1 LTNPRPRLFLEIG
14 LICLAAILLE
24 VSYTRVFSFK
34 LVYYFTYVII
44 GLALLGLGAG
54 GVLVALLPG
63 LRRATPARLL
73 PALALLGGGSI
84 LGGYFVI
91 ARVQLNAFDLIQHAF
106 GGEGRFL
113 VELARLVVLCVV
125 LFLPFLVAG
134 IAVSTILVSDPERV
148 GRLYAADLLGAGIGC
163 ALAVPLM
170 ATIAPPGCVLLA
182 GAIMSASGLRLA
194 ATHARGL
201 RLPLAAVALAGVGA
215 ALFATRLPD
224 VVPDRL
230 KTMSPQH
237 HPKTVFSRWSPVF
250 RVDLLDSDLVR
261 SIGLLLSHDGMWGAI
276 LPRYDGNP
284 ASLVRYDADERSIPF
299 RVLPPRPRVAII
311 GAAGGNEILASLH
324 FDAAHVTAVELN
336 PVTVSLV
343 REHFKDHI
351 GRVAEDPRV
360 TLLNAEGRSFFMRTS
375 EQFDLVWFV
384 APDSYAAMNAA
395 TSGAFVLSE
404 SYLYTAEM
412 IEESLRH
419 LSDQGIVCAQFGE
432 VNFDEKPNR
441 TARYLGTAREA
452 LRRFGIDDFPR
463 HVLVATSPG
472 FAFTIS
478 NILIKRTPFTPE
490 EVQRFT
496 AAVGGVKDARVR
508 YPSSEGAGHPVDAVI
523 TSSPDE
529 LRTWYGSYPFDVR
542 PVTDDGPFFW
552 HFVPFRSALRPG
564 GGIAA
569 SSVEEGM
576 GERLLLLL
584 LGVVSVF
591 AAVVLLTPL
600 LLRRE
605 VWRAI
610 PHKRHTALYFA
621 ALGLGFMFLEVS
633 LIQRLTLFLGYPTY
647 SLSVTLFA
655 ILVSTG
661 IGSALSERSLPD
673 HRQAVTRLLGVLAV
687 LVAFYLLALP
697 PLTRACIGWPLAAR
711 IALTTAV
718 LAPLGL
724 CLGMFMP
731 IGLRSVARLSP
742 HSGEYVAW
750 AWAVNGFCSVVASIL
765 STMCS
770 MAFGFDAVMV
780 IAVCIYAVGV
790 LALRRVPVVEARP
803 AAAAAA

>member
-1 LTNPRPRLFLEIG
+1 MPRPRLFLEIA
-14 LICLAAILLE
+14 LVCLAAILLE
-24 VSYTRVFSFK
+24 VSYTRVFSYK

-73 PALALLGGGSI
+73 PVLALLGGVAI
-84 LGGYFVI
+84 LGGYFVV
-91 ARVQLNAFDLIQHAF
+91 ARVQLNAFDLIQDAF
-106 GGEGRFL
+106 GGEPRFL
-113 VELARLVVLCVV
+113 VELARLVLLCVV

-134 IAVSTILVSDPERV
+134 IAVSVILVSDPERV
-148 GRLYAADLLGAGIGC
+148 GRLYASDLLGAGVGC
-163 ALAVPLM
+163 GLAVPLM
-170 ATIAPPGCVLLA
+170 ATIGPPGCVLLA
-182 GAIMSASGLRLA
+182 GAILTASGLRLA
-194 ATHARGL
+194 ATYARGL
-201 RLPLAAVALAGVGA
+201 VLPLAAVAIAGAGA

-230 KTMSPQH
+230 KTMSPQN
-237 HPKTVFSRWSPVF
+237 HPQTVFSRWSPVF
-250 RVDLLDSDLVR
+250 RVDLLDSEFVR
-261 SIGLLLSHDGMWGAI
+261 SVGLLLSHDGMWGAV

-299 RVLPPRPRVAII
+299 RVLAPRPRVAII

-360 TLLNAEGRSFFMRTS
+360 TLLNAEGRSFFMRTP
-375 EQFDLVWFV
+375 ERFDLVWFV

-412 IEESLRH
+412 LEESLRH
-419 LSDQGIVCAQFGE
+419 LTDDGIVCAQFGE
-432 VNFDEKPNR
+432 VNFGEKPNR
-441 TARYLGTAREA
+441 TARYLVTAREA
-452 LRRFGIDDFPR
+452 LRRFGVEDFPR

-478 NILIKRTPFTPE
+478 SIFVKRTPFTAD

-496 AAVGGVKDARVR
+496 AAVAGVKDAQVR
-508 YPSSEGAGHPVDAVI
+508 YPAAEATGHPVEAVI
-523 TSSPDE
+523 ASSPEE
-529 LRTWYGSYPFDVR
+529 LQAWHRRYPFDVR
-542 PVTDDGPFFW
+542 PVTDDAPFFW
-552 HFVPFRSALRPG
+552 HFVPFRSALRLG
-564 GGIAA
+564 GGPVAP

-576 GERLLLLL
+576 GERLLLMLL
-584 LGVVSVF
+584 AVVSIF
-591 AAVVLLTPL
+591 AAIVLVAPL
-600 LLRRE
+600 WLRRD

-610 PHKRHTALYFA
+610 PHKRHAALYFA

-661 IGSALSERSLPD
+661 IGSALSERAASD
-673 HRQAVTRLLGVLAV
+673 HRRTLTRLLGVLGV
-687 LVAFYLLALP
+687 LVVFYLLVLP
-697 PLTRACIGWPLAAR
+697 PLTRAAIGWPLPAR
-711 IALTTAV
+711 IVLTTGV

-731 IGLRSVARLSP
+731 IGLRCVAALGP
-742 HSGEYVAW
+742 HGGEYVAW

-765 STMCS
+765 STVCS
-770 MAFGFDAVMV
+770 MAFGFDAVML
-780 IAVCIYAVGV
+780 IAVGIYAVGV
-790 LALRRVPVVEARP
+790 LALRRVPSVEARASAS
-803 AAAAAA
+803 AAA